1 MQNKVLYTESHT
13 MNKSKIFTEVVRN
26 ERALYLPW
34 RDCEFLFPFRGLF
47 FEKHLKFIKLNDK
60 FVPFT
65 KKDLTYLQKVG

>member
-1 MQNKVLYTESHT
+1 MKEHYICHDVT
-13 MNKSKIFTEVVRN
+13 
-26 ERALYLPW
+26 
-34 RDCEFLFPFRGLF
+34 CEFLFVFRGLF